1 MYVPVLSLG
10 ADIVET
16 VIVSANIVP
25 VTLSPSFIVTT
36 VESLELIVFVSI
48 VDAVNGPDTRIPS
61 FTKISEL
68 SDDEIALIIGV
79 VVPVTVNTSPLTAVV
94 IFVAPAILNVSPNT
108 NDVPLLSSPTNF
120 SATSVFCA

>member
-1 MYVPVLSLG
+1 MLTSFIGASFIISSTGSNVIVVGEVIVYVPVLSLG

-25 VTLSPSFIVTT
+25 VTLSPSLIVTT

-94 IFVAPAILNVSPNT
+94 IFVAPAI
-108 NDVPLLSSPTNF
+108 
-120 SATSVFCA
+120 